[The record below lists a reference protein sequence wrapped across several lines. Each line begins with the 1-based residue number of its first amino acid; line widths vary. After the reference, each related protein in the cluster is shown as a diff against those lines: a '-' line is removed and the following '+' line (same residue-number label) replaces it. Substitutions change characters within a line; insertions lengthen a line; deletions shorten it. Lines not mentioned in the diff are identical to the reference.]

1 MKFKAEYFPAEER
14 FYFFGNDV
22 SRLHAC
28 LRKASYFESCVS
40 LSDFKYTAQCTQ
52 YIWVSWCQNR
62 NQLYLVIWKEHFI
75 FFFPKVICIQ
85 FWKFGFASMRKLPVR
100 LGSDKFKL
108 EEDCLQKIQASCYQS
123 DNVNFFCHLMF
134 YFVKLWSCRG
144 SGCLPGVLDFTK
156 SYARSF
162 GKTLP
167 TCTPWWIDLAM
178 YVNSL
183 QSPIILINVANS
195 STYHM
200 TKAFLLIVVYY
211 GKLEKYNT
219 N

>member
-1 MKFKAEYFPAEER
+1 MRVPALICIHTHTHTNIQKHTHTLIQMKFKAEYFPAEER

-52 YIWVSWCQNR
+52 YIRVSWRQNR

-108 EEDCLQKIQASCYQS
+108 EEDCLQKIQ
-123 DNVNFFCHLMF
+123 
-134 YFVKLWSCRG
+134 
-144 SGCLPGVLDFTK
+144 LPV
-156 SYARSF
+156 
-162 GKTLP
+162 
-167 TCTPWWIDLAM
+167 I
-178 YVNSL
+178 N
-183 QSPIILINVANS
+183 PIMLTFSVI
-195 STYHM
+195 
-200 TKAFLLIVVYY
+200 
-211 GKLEKYNT
+211 
-219 N
+219 